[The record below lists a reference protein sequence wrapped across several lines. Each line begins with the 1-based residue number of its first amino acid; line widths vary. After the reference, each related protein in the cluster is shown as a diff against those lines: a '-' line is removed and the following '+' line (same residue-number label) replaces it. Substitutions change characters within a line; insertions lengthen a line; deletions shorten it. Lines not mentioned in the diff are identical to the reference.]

1 MVGNYEGKLA
11 WVLVLVVC
19 NNIWKLLLDQM
30 PDAMRVIITCTWLSL
45 LLPNAGH
52 SKARGWMWQLV

>member
-1 MVGNYEGKLA
+1 MLGNYEGQLA

-19 NNIWKLLLDQM
+19 NNIWKLFLDQM

-45 LLPNAGH
+45 
-52 SKARGWMWQLV
+52 